1 MSFFQNVRQFVLRLA
16 PGQRFL
22 LGAVLVGGLAVLGGI
37 AYWAGQ
43 PDYTLLFGRLE
54 ATDASRVVETLRAE
68 GVPYKLEE
76 GGGAIYVPRQ
86 QVYDLR
92 LRFAGEGV
100 VSEGPVG
107 YELFN
112 SGTIG
117 MTDFMQK
124 LNYKRALEGELSRT
138 VSNIRQV
145 AQARVH
151 LVLPERSPF
160 RDRQTRP
167 SASVVLQ
174 LGGGGGLAP
183 GQIEGVASLVAG
195 AVEGMSVADVTVLD
209 TRGTLLSN
217 PDAGNPDVTLTS
229 NQLRTQHAVEEHLAQ
244 SGQSMLD
251 RMLGPGRAVVRVAAK
266 LDFSR
271 TVEESDAIDPES
283 ATVISEER
291 LEEQAAADA
300 SNATVRNY
308 ELSRKRERT
317 ERTAGAV
324 EVLTVSVVLDYK
336 LPVQAVADEDAPLP
350 EPEPYA
356 PQQVREIENLVKN
369 AVGFDA
375 ARGDRFAIH
384 QARFDTSADDRLA
397 EEMDAAG
404 RSERLQ
410 SYLRYGLMAL
420 ALGLAAFLIRSTV
433 SSVAGAGSDP
443 LALIA
448 GEDPASLTGRRTAG
462 ELAER
467 AEADQALLA
476 TGTEGADAPLSADD
490 LYTSKLSDEAKARL
504 SARSEIYEEVKQSIL
519 GQPEEAAELLKTWIA
534 EDLFREEHAAS

>member
-1 MSFFQNVRQFVLRLA
+1 MSFFQNLRQFVLRLA

-22 LGAVLVGGLAVLGGI
+22 LAAVLIGGLAVLGGI

-43 PDYTLLFGRLE
+43 PDYALLFGRLE
-54 ATDASRVVETLRAE
+54 ATDASRVVETLRTE
-68 GVPYKLEE
+68 NIPYKLED

-124 LNYKRALEGELSRT
+124 LNYKRALEGELART
-138 VSNIRQV
+138 ISNIRQV

-160 RDRQTRP
+160 RDRQTKP

-174 LGGGGGLAP
+174 LGGGGGLALD
-183 GQIEGVASLVAG
+183 QIEGVASLVAG
-195 AVEGMSVADVTVLD
+195 AVEGMSLSDVTVLD

-217 PDAGNPDVTLTS
+217 PDAGNPDITLTS

-251 RMLGPGRAVVRVAAK
+251 RMLGPGRAVVRVAAQ

-271 TVEESDAIDPES
+271 TIEENEAIDPES
-283 ATVISEER
+283 ATIISEER
-291 LEEQAAADA
+291 LEEQAATDN
-300 SNATVRNY
+300 SNAMVRNY

-336 LPVQAVADEDAPLP
+336 PPILLAADTDEETP
-350 EPEPYA
+350 EPEPYS
-356 PQQVREIENLVKN
+356 PQQIREIENLVKN

-375 ARGDRFAIH
+375 ERGDRFAIH
-384 QARFDTSADDRLA
+384 QARFDTTIDDQIA
-397 EEMDAAG
+397 EEMDAMTKN
-404 RSERLQ
+404 ERFQ
-410 SYLRYGLMAL
+410 FYLRYGLMAL
-420 ALGLAAFLIRSTV
+420 ALVLAAFLIRSTV
-433 SSVAGAGSDP
+433 SSVASAGGDP
-443 LALIA
+443 LALGVGQA
-448 GEDPASLTGRRTAG
+448 PPALTGRHTASDLADRTTH
-462 ELAER
+462 
-467 AEADQALLA
+467 ALPA
-476 TGTEGADAPLSADD
+476 APDGIAPAPADD
-490 LYTSKLSDEAKARL
+490 PYASKLSPEAKHRL
-504 SARSEIYEEVKQSIL
+504 NAQHMVYEDVKQSVTEN
-519 GQPEEAAELLKTWIA
+519 PEDAAELLKSWIA
-534 EDLFREEHAAS
+534 EDTA